1 MPADANT
8 LIHRAQQGDQAA
20 FAALYREHVG
30 RVYALCLRL
39 TADPA
44 RAEELTQDAFVR
56 AWERLASFRGE
67 SAFSSWLYRL
77 TVNVVWLDL
86 RTTPRGV
93 RERAAVA
100 AHLAGCAACRAAL
113 AELRGLVA
121 NAHALPQ
128 RIEPPR
134 ELWTGIAARITERPP
149 ARGTVWWRERAFWAG
164 VSAAAATLV
173 LVLGVH
179 RLTGPAR
186 PSGPVEGWGVV
197 AADYQRATAELAR
210 TLAAERHRLRPETVA
225 LVERNLALIDAA
237 LGEARAALAED
248 PGNADLQP

>member
-1 MPADANT
+1 MTCGEVDARLDAYVDGT
-8 LIHRAQQGDQAA
+8 LGA
-20 FAALYREHVG
+20 
-30 RVYALCLRL
+30 
-39 TADPA
+39 
-44 RAEELTQDAFVR
+44 
-56 AWERLASFRGE
+56 
-67 SAFSSWLYRL
+67 
-77 TVNVVWLDL
+77 
-86 RTTPRGV
+86 
-93 RERAAVA
+93 RERAAVD
-100 AHLAGCAACRAAL
+100 AHLASCAACRAAL

-197 AADYQRATAELAR
+197 EADYQRATAELAH

-248 PGNADLQP
+248 PGNADLQRLVATAARQKVELLQWAARVATAS